1 MVYMKTEC
9 PLPEHSVLV
18 LVLVLF
24 LKLNLK
30 ENEVFYNIAYITG
43 HTIFCAFRK

>member
-18 LVLVLF
+18 LLLI
-24 LKLNLK
+24 LNLK

-43 HTIFCAFRK
+43 HTIFCAFCK

>member
-18 LVLVLF
+18 PVLF
-24 LKLNLK
+24 LILNLK
-30 ENEVFYNIAYITG
+30 ENEVFYNIAYIAG
-43 HTIFCAFRK
+43 HTIFCAFR

>member
-9 PLPEHSVLV
+9 PLSEHSVLV
-18 LVLVLF
+18 LVLF
-24 LKLNLK
+24 LILNLK

>member
-1 MVYMKTEC
+1 MYMKTEC

-18 LVLVLF
+18 LVFF
-24 LKLNLK
+24 LILNLK
-30 ENEVFYNIAYITG
+30 EKEVFYNIAYITG

>member
-1 MVYMKTEC
+1 MKTEC

-24 LKLNLK
+24 LILNLK

-43 HTIFCAFRK
+43 HAIFCAFRK

>member
-24 LKLNLK
+24 LILNLK
-30 ENEVFYNIAYITG
+30 ENEVFYNIAYIAG
-43 HTIFCAFRK
+43 HTIFCAFR

>member
-18 LVLVLF
+18 LVLF
-24 LKLNLK
+24 LILNLK
-30 ENEVFYNIAYITG
+30 ENEVFYNIAYIAG

>member
-1 MVYMKTEC
+1 MKTEC
-9 PLPEHSVLV
+9 PLPEHSVLL

-24 LKLNLK
+24 LILNLK

>member
-9 PLPEHSVLV
+9 PLPEHSVLA
-18 LVLVLF
+18 LVLF
-24 LKLNLK
+24 LILNLK
-30 ENEVFYNIAYITG
+30 ENEVFYNIAYITR

>member
-9 PLPEHSVLV
+9 LLPEHSVLV
-18 LVLVLF
+18 LVLF
-24 LKLNLK
+24 LILNLK
-30 ENEVFYNIAYITG
+30 ENEVFYNIAYITW

>member
-9 PLPEHSVLV
+9 HLPEHSVLV
-18 LVLVLF
+18 LVLF
-24 LKLNLK
+24 LILNLK

>member
-1 MVYMKTEC
+1 MKTEC

-18 LVLVLF
+18 LVLVLVLF
-24 LKLNLK
+24 LILNLK

-43 HTIFCAFRK
+43 HAIFCAFRK

>member
-18 LVLVLF
+18 LLLI
-24 LKLNLK
+24 LNLK

>member
-18 LVLVLF
+18 LLLI
-24 LKLNLK
+24 LNLK
-30 ENEVFYNIAYITG
+30 ENEVFYNIAYIAG
-43 HTIFCAFRK
+43 HTIFCAFR

>member
-9 PLPEHSVLV
+9 SLPEHSVLV
-18 LVLVLF
+18 LLLI
-24 LKLNLK
+24 LNLK

>member
-1 MVYMKTEC
+1 MKTEC

-24 LKLNLK
+24 LILNLK